1 MLGTPFGEENDYLFL
16 SESPSTAPTPSRTSS
31 STPGPP
37 SPYDYPRK
45 SPPVAQQLAELK
57 IDDTRH
63 ITIDTLPRLR
73 ISAKTYVLYS
83 WLWHR
88 NKLRSSVVENGHFL
102 VEVIDNT
109 AGDTFWLCKYYDA
122 RGRG

>member
-1 MLGTPFGEENDYLFL
+1 MTSITILVTPFDEENDDLFL
-16 SESPSTAPTPSRTSS
+16 SESPSTAPAPSRTSS

-37 SPYDYPRK
+37 GP
-45 SPPVAQQLAELK
+45 

-63 ITIDTLPRLR
+63 MTIDTVPRLR
-73 ISAKTYVLYS
+73 IGAKTYVLYS

-88 NKLRSSVVENGHFL
+88 DKLRSFVVEHGHFL

-109 AGDTFWLCKYYDA
+109 AGDTFWLCKYCDA